1 MRRVNNKY
9 IKKYFLLV
17 SSIKKHKFNVKYWIN
32 ELILKMTYI
41 KLNFLIKLLMHINEL
56 FKIQLNAYQ
65 EDNRLFALLV
75 IIIYLLLY

>member
-1 MRRVNNKY
+1 
-9 IKKYFLLV
+9 
-17 SSIKKHKFNVKYWIN
+17 
-32 ELILKMTYI
+32 MTYI